1 MKKVKVLA
9 CVLTAAMAAGVFAGC
24 SKTTTITTAK
34 FQSACEK
41 LKLEEFDIEDSASPD
56 YDDLEDG
63 IYVVADEDYIED
75 NPAEI
80 ESFLGDLGLGDVID
94 ADDVTSLAFAAKC
107 SGAEDLAELDDF
119 EDLPDQQVDG
129 AFALQMTLADDY
141 VGDVMDFVE
150 DMLDQYDIDVK
161 DLSNKEY
168 YCGKKDGYFRFH
180 VDVALLSKI
189 ILENED
195 IMDMVEVLYDT
206 DDFEE
211 VLSQLKGDAAISFEI
226 NGNNIFIIAGVG
238 LNTKA
243 SNLNSFSK
251 AFGAAA
257 NPISVPANKSVLEQ
271 VVEDTVDNYGG
282 LLGAGAV
289 YETDDY
295 DDWDI

>member
-9 CVLTAAMAAGVFAGC
+9 CVLTTAMVAGLFAGC

-41 LKLEEFDIEDSASPD
+41 LKLEEFDLEDSASPD

-63 IYVVADEDYIED
+63 IYAVADEDYVED
-75 NPAEI
+75 NPEEI
-80 ESFLGDLGLGDVID
+80 ESFLGDLGLGGIID

-107 SGAEDLAELDDF
+107 SGAEDIAELDDF

-129 AFALQMTLADDY
+129 AFALQITLADDY
-141 VGDVMDFVE
+141 VGDVMEFVE

-168 YCGKKDGYFRFH
+168 YSGKKDGYLRFH
-180 VDVALLSKI
+180 VDVAVLSKI
-189 ILENED
+189 LLENED
-195 IMDMVEVLYDT
+195 LMDIVDALYDT
-206 DDFEE
+206 DDFED
-211 VLSQLKGDAAISFEI
+211 VLTQLKGDAAISFEI

-251 AFGAAA
+251 AFGAAS
-257 NPISVPANKSVLEQ
+257 NPTSVPANKSVLEQ
-271 VVEDTVDNYGG
+271 VVEDTIDNYGG
-282 LLGAGAV
+282 FFGAGAM
-289 YETDDY
+289 YETDD
-295 DDWDI
+295 WDI

>member
-1 MKKVKVLA
+1 MKKTKVLA
-9 CVLTAAMAAGVFAGC
+9 CVLTVAMAAGLFAGC
-24 SKTTTITTAK
+24 SKTTTITTEK
-34 FQSACEK
+34 FVKACEK
-41 LKLEEFDIEDSASPD
+41 LKLEEFDLEDSASPD

-63 IYVVADEDYIED
+63 LYAVADEDYCED
-75 NPAEI
+75 NPEEI
-80 ESFLGDLGLGDVID
+80 ESFLGDLGLGGVID

-107 SGAEDLAELDDF
+107 SGMEDLTELDDP
-119 EDLPDQQVDG
+119 EDLPDQVVDG
-129 AFALQMTLADDY
+129 AFALQISLADDY
-141 VGDVMDFVE
+141 VGDGMDFIE

-161 DLSNKEY
+161 DLSGKEY
-168 YCGKKDGYFRFH
+168 YAGKKDGYFRFH
-180 VDVALLSKI
+180 VDIATVCKILLQ
-189 ILENED
+189 NED
-195 IMDMVEVLYDT
+195 LMDMVDTFYDS
-206 DDFEE
+206 DDFEDIAT
-211 VLSQLKGDAAISFEI
+211 SLKGDIAVSFEI
-226 NGNNIFIIAGVG
+226 NGSNIFIIAGVG

-257 NPISVPANKSVLEQ
+257 NPTSVPANKSVLAQ